1 MIKQKAILVNKCG
14 GQCKIESSCLFAC
27 EECVLDNFKE
37 KESLDFKQPILVW
50 GKFLI
55 LPTSSSKPFKFSI
68 FLLGN
73 RLQSNLGLQSN
84 LSLRTPLYYGQFVW
98 SQKCQKSYIS
108 YLYNTDTSARW
119 TLGSVPLVSV
129 LKRFDCMW
137 KATKLQSLLSWYV
150 VFPPLFLKKGQVN
163 YLNSKG
169 IKAANLDEGQ
179 LCKCYL
185 DIHVVS
191 FISNRASLGS

>member
-1 MIKQKAILVNKCG
+1 MIKQEAILVNKRG

-27 EECVLDNFKE
+27 EEFVLDNFKE
-37 KESLDFKQPILVW
+37 RESLDFKQPIQVW

-73 RLQSNLGLQSN
+73 RLQSNL
-84 LSLRTPLYYGQFVW
+84 SLRRPLYYRQFVW

-137 KATKLQSLLSWYV
+137 KATKLQSLLSWYIL
-150 VFPPLFLKKGQVN
+150 VFPPLFLKKG
-163 YLNSKG
+163 
-169 IKAANLDEGQ
+169 
-179 LCKCYL
+179 
-185 DIHVVS
+185 
-191 FISNRASLGS
+191 

>member
-1 MIKQKAILVNKCG
+1 MIKREAILVNKRG

-27 EECVLDNFKE
+27 EEFVLDNFKE

-50 GKFLI
+50 DKFLI

-98 SQKCQKSYIS
+98 AQKCQKSYIS

-150 VFPPLFLKKGQVN
+150 VFPPLFLKKG
-163 YLNSKG
+163 
-169 IKAANLDEGQ
+169 
-179 LCKCYL
+179 
-185 DIHVVS
+185 
-191 FISNRASLGS
+191 